1 MLSSS
6 ISRRSFVRVLA
17 SGLAFTGAALLQ
29 ACTAAA
35 PAPAPTQAPAPKPT
49 SAPPAATTAP
59 AVAPT
64 TAPAAAPTT
73 VPAAAPT
80 SAPAVAATPKPAAK
94 PGAVQ
99 LPTRVP
105 LTSIKPDLP
114 ASEDGSIDPAFVNYP
129 ANPPKTVT
137 ETPGR
142 GGDVSVMTWTLN
154 AAPTPMDSNVL
165 WQAVNKELGV
175 NLNVSIQPQADYA
188 TVKLPTVIAGNDL
201 PDILYIA
208 TNAVIPQLPT
218 FLKAKMADLTPY
230 LSGDA
235 IKDYPN
241 LANFAPVTWRQ
252 VVFNN
257 AIYGVP
263 VPFPLFLWVHWV
275 HQDLLDRDKLER
287 PKNANEYKQLLQHF
301 TQPNNNLYG
310 MGAENNVGMGTT
322 NGWLTGIFGAPN
334 VWSLDDKT
342 GKLTGT
348 VETEQFKAAV
358 DYARELWQLGVYH
371 PNALQYNLV
380 SARTDFSARKF
391 AFRFDGFQSASVT
404 FWDAAPTLDPP
415 AKPRIM
421 APFPAV
427 DGGKPTFW
435 ASNPTGII
443 GYSVI
448 KQASPERIKEM
459 LRILNWLA
467 APMGSQEYL
476 LMNYG
481 QKDVHWTPDEKGNP
495 ILNQKGK
502 ADALIPFRFI
512 TQGPVALYYTRDPAY
527 AQIMQDAEKA
537 MLPFVSINPTDGYY
551 SPTYASKYPA
561 IQQGLYEKINDIVVG
576 RQTMSTWDQVVKE
589 WRDNGG
595 DQIRKEYETE
605 IAAAKG

>member
-1 MLSSS
+1 MPVQS
-6 ISRRSFVRVLA
+6 ISRRRFVHLVG
-17 SGLAFTGAALLQ
+17 SGLAFSTAALLQ
-29 ACTAAA
+29 ACTSAA
-35 PAPAPTQAPAPKPT
+35 PTPAPAAAPTQAPAAKPT
-49 SAPPAATTAP
+49 TAPAAPAATTAAAATTAP
-59 AVAPT
+59 AAAAAT
-64 TAPAAAPTT
+64 TAPAA
-73 VPAAAPT
+73 
-80 SAPAVAATPKPAAK
+80 VATAKPAAK
-94 PGAVQ
+94 PGGVQ

-105 LTSIKPDLP
+105 LAGIKPDL
-114 ASEDGSIDPAFVNYP
+114 AGSDDGLIDPAFLNYP
-129 ANPPKTVT
+129 ANPVKAVAD
-137 ETPGR
+137 TPGR
-142 GGDVSVMTWTLN
+142 GGDVSVMTWTTS
-154 AAPTPMDSNVL
+154 AAPTPMDSNAL

-175 NLNVSIQPQADYA
+175 NLNISIQPQADYA
-188 TVKLPTVIAGNDL
+188 TVKLPTTIAGNDL

-235 IKDYPN
+235 IKEYPN
-241 LANFAPVTWRQ
+241 LANFPTLTWRH

-263 VPFPLFLWVHWV
+263 VPYPLFLWVHWV
-275 HQDLLDRDKLER
+275 HQNLLDQDKLER
-287 PKNANEYKQLLQHF
+287 PKNGEDYKKLLQHF

-348 VETEQFKAAV
+348 VETEQYKAAV
-358 DYARELWQLGVYH
+358 GYARELWQLGVYH

-380 SARTDFSARKF
+380 SARTDFAGRKF
-391 AFRFDGFQSASVT
+391 AFSFDGFASASVT

-421 APFPAV
+421 TPFPAV
-427 DGGKPTFW
+427 DGGKPTYW
-435 ASNPTGII
+435 SSIPTGIL

-448 KQASPERIKEM
+448 KQAPPERIKEV
-459 LRILNWLA
+459 LRVLNWLA
-467 APMGSQEYL
+467 SPIGSQEYL
-476 LMNYG
+476 LMTYG

-502 ADALIPFRFI
+502 ADALVPFRYI
-512 TQGPVALYYTRDPAY
+512 TEGPVGLYYTKDPTY
-527 AQIMQDAEKA
+527 AQTMQDSEKA
-537 MLPFVSINPTDGYY
+537 MLPFMSINPTDGYY
-551 SPTYASKYPA
+551 SPTYAGKNA
-561 IQQGLYEKINDIVVG
+561 ALQQALYEKINDMVVG
-576 RQTMSTWDQVVKE
+576 RQPMSIWDQVVKE

-605 IAAAKG
+605 IATARG